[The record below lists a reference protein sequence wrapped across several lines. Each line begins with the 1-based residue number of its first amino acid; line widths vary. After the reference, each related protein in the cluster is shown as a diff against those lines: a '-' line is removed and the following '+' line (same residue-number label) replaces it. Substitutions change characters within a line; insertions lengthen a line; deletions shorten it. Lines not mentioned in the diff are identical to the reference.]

1 MEPDGRRAARPLA
14 GRSFLSAG
22 RRAAAAAAAAARPHA
37 RRGADGGRAG
47 AAFPL
52 FDGKPG
58 PEALVLRGLAGAVPA
73 GAHPVAA
80 AGVVFCSVR
89 VNGGGRRTP
98 AAFLLL
104 GGIALLWEYASA
116 PGGVANVPFLGGYF
130 VLRAPA
136 QTAARLVMARA
147 LGAVGCL
154 YFLSL
159 STPVPELLDALR
171 RARVPEVVGDLAVL
185 IYRYIFILFATFR
198 SMRDAAA
205 SRLGYAGPVRSL
217 RTTGRVYGGLLAH
230 SFRRAQ
236 ACFDAMES
244 RCYDGGIRFLT
255 REKPVRAP
263 HALVCGAL
271 TAGMVLALVCGA

>member
-22 RRAAAAAAAAARPHA
+22 RRAAAAARPHA

-98 AAFLLL
+98 ARL
-104 GGIALLWEYASA
+104 S
-116 PGGVANVPFLGGYF
+116 VAAG
-130 VLRAPA
+130 RACYIF
-136 QTAARLVMARA
+136 AAERYCA
-147 LGAVGCL
+147 AVGIRVCARRKEEGHDSQYQHSGQQRQNGFCIPAHCNPSFKKPISRSSGL
-154 YFLSL
+154 AQLS
-159 STPVPELLDALR
+159 SPITTRTVKMPSIAASGSCVGAKTPKKRTAL
-171 RARVPEVVGDLAVL
+171 
-185 IYRYIFILFATFR
+185 
-198 SMRDAAA
+198 AAA
-205 SRLGYAGPVRSL
+205 PPSAAG
-217 RTTGRVYGGLLAH
+217 
-230 SFRRAQ
+230 
-236 ACFDAMES
+236 
-244 RCYDGGIRFLT
+244 
-255 REKPVRAP
+255 
-263 HALVCGAL
+263 
-271 TAGMVLALVCGA
+271 